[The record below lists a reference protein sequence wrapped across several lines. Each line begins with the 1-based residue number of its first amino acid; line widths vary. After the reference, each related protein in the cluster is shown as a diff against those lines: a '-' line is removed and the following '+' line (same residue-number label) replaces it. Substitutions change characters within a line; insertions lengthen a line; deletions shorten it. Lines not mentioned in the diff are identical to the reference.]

1 MAETQ
6 NLYWEET
13 ENDGQALEAFLKNIY
28 SKTNPFL
35 YKYPILKDL
44 NFWKFSGVKTSI
56 FVSQA
61 IGATILSGVRTGGL
75 FFIIELKLLEK
86 FGFTGFWANI
96 LGFIVMI
103 AALFAFEGFLLG
115 RGFSDG
121 EKAEKINESLLGLWI
136 STIVVVGGGIFSGL
150 GITKIPENIDIW
162 INTIIAIVTGCGSAG
177 MTFFGAE
184 NISFALNKF
193 SKKKEELEKKFETD
207 EINYNELL
215 SIWQQEGAEEFH
227 KSKYN
232 NRRKDSIYAPVQKP
246 VQSGVQSGVQS
257 EQKIEQNVQPV
268 QEMFVV
274 EKPLPIYEQI
284 RIKIEKYVDDN
295 HILPPVNKFSDENN
309 FSKAYVS
316 TGLNEYIFKNQ
327 KWLLGEGLVDLDRV
341 QKAKNSV
348 EKVKPGTTQVDE
360 DGWPINN

>member
-1 MAETQ
+1 MEETQ

-35 YKYPILKDL
+35 YKYPILKEL
-44 NFWKFSGVKTSI
+44 NFWKFSGLKTSI

-61 IGATILSGVRTGGL
+61 IGATVLSGVRTGGL

-86 FGFTGFWANI
+86 FGFTGIGANI

-150 GITKIPENIDIW
+150 GITKVDPIIDIW
-162 INTIIAIVTGCGSAG
+162 INTIIAVVTGCGAAG

-184 NISFALNKF
+184 NISYAINKY
-193 SKKKEELEKKFETD
+193 SKKKEEIESKFEKD

-215 SIWQQEGAEEFH
+215 VIWQQEGAEEFH

-232 NRRKDSIYAPVQKP
+232 NRRKDSIY
-246 VQSGVQSGVQS
+246 SRGVQTGVQS
-257 EQKIEQNVQPV
+257 EQKIEQPVQPV
-268 QEMFVV
+268 FVV

-284 RIKIEKYVDDN
+284 KIAIEKYVSEN
-295 HILPPVNKFSDENN
+295 HVLPPVNKFSDENN

-316 TGLNEYIFKNQ
+316 TSLNEYIFKNQ
-327 KWLLGEGLVDLDRV
+327 KWLLNEGLVDSDRV

-348 EKVKPGTTQVDE
+348 EKVKPGTTEVDE
-360 DGWPINN
+360 DGWPVNN